1 MTRLELLY
9 ELTPV
14 KRRGELRARLSV
26 LKELVDWIDVP
37 DSPMGSTS
45 QFSPLVSCLV
55 KAMEEVKV
63 IAHIRTIDLSRVALT
78 SATKSL
84 ELCGVERVV
93 YVRGDLVP
101 NSSVVKDVEPED
113 AVSLVKQL
121 GLNISPGLTLS
132 LRKGLT
138 EILKRM
144 SSSADFYLVLNLTEK
159 TFEILERVSRIARSA
174 NVKIYPYLIIATENS
189 YEALANL
196 LGREKV
202 LFIEKALEV
211 ASSSSH
217 LVDGF
222 LVSSPLDFKGG
233 INFLNTLRKIA

>member
-1 MTRLELLY
+1 VTYLELLY
-9 ELTPV
+9 ELAPV
-14 KRRGELRARLSV
+14 KKREELRARLNV
-26 LKELVDWIDVP
+26 LKEIVDWIDVP

-55 KAMEEVKV
+55 KSVEEVRV

-93 YVRGDLVP
+93 YVRGDVVQ
-101 NSSVVKDVEPED
+101 NSSVVRDLEPEN

-121 GLNISPGLTLS
+121 SLNISPGLTIS
-132 LRKGLT
+132 LRKDLT

-144 SSSADFYLVLNLTEK
+144 GSSADFYLILNLSEK
-159 TFEILERVSRIARSA
+159 TFEKLERVSRVARSA
-174 NVKIYPYLIIATENS
+174 NVKIYPYLIVATENS
-189 YEALANL
+189 YGALANL
-196 LGREKV
+196 LGRERV
-202 LFIEKALEV
+202 LLAEKALEV
-211 ASSSSH
+211 ALNNSH

-222 LVSSPLDFKGG
+222 LVSSPLDFRGG
-233 INFLNTLRKIA
+233 VNFLNSLRRTA